1 MYRRSFFRKIIYF
14 FCGVDVNKVELSAYD
29 FCWSNKFLEESKK
42 IKNAVN
48 FTTIYIDHVGST
60 SVKGLSSK
68 PIIDILVSL
77 CDWGAITRLVDE
89 LVKLGYEIDERC
101 DDTPRFFLKKYNET
115 NSDNYH
121 IHICEPNC
129 QWGRDMLVF
138 KNELITNTDFANQYV
153 GLKKEL
159 VEEHSGDIESYMKGK
174 KIFIENK
181 LLEVNSEFGVDR
193 LLSYQR
199 VESNKAENIQ
209 IGMMIVQL
217 AISILAVISIF
228 LSDGRCLFWLAII
241 GFILMVV
248 WFFLSQTQQRCRSAG
263 DQARR
268 VILLI
273 SGLNILP
280 SAGQSLRINDSFNAE
295 ITRNT
300 LRREEDHF
308 ATREKPGYKR
318 LVEMIEESSY
328 WTCHL
333 QKTSANFMSAILF
346 LLATIIFVVT
356 GFAISSLNSNEL
368 ISFSR
373 AMIALMIFIVS
384 TDVLGLM
391 ISYRNASSSIGEIF
405 RRVEEISAKGYLT
418 SDALLLMADY
428 NSAIE
433 KAPATLPYVYDFCQ
447 KKLNRKWR
455 NYSEVKLKNN
465 LAI

>member
-1 MYRRSFFRKIIYF
+1 MNKI
-14 FCGVDVNKVELSAYD
+14 ELSAYNC
-29 FCWSNKFLEESKK
+29 CWRDKFLEESQK

-60 SVKGLSSK
+60 SVEGLSSK

-77 CDWGAITRLVDE
+77 CNWGEITRFADE
-89 LVKLGYEIDERC
+89 LVKLGYEIDEKC
-101 DDTPRFFLKKYNET
+101 DDTPRFFLKKYNEA

-138 KNELITNTDFANQYV
+138 KNELITNSDFANQYV
-153 GLKKEL
+153 DLKKKL
-159 VEEHSGDIESYMKGK
+159 VEEHSGDIESYMSGK

-209 IGMMIVQL
+209 IGMIIVQF
-217 AISILAVISIF
+217 AISILAVISVF
-228 LSDGRCLFWLAII
+228 LSEGRYLFWLAII
-241 GFILMVV
+241 GFILMIV

-273 SGLNILP
+273 SGLDILP

-295 ITRNT
+295 ITKNT

-308 ATREKPGYKR
+308 STREKPGYKR

-333 QKTSANFMSAILF
+333 QKTSANLMSVILF
-346 LLATIIFVVT
+346 LLAIIIFVVT
-356 GFAISSLNSNEL
+356 GLAISSLNSSEL

-405 RRVEEISAKGYLT
+405 RRVEEITAKDYLK

-433 KAPATLPYVYDFCQ
+433 KAPATLPYVYNFCQ

-455 NYSEVKLKNN
+455 NYSEVKFKSMV
-465 LAI
+465 I

>member
-1 MYRRSFFRKIIYF
+1 M
-14 FCGVDVNKVELSAYD
+14 NKVELSAYNC
-29 FCWSNKFLEESKK
+29 CWSNKFLEESQK

-48 FTTIYIDHVGST
+48 FTAIYIDHVGST

-77 CDWGAITRLVDE
+77 CDWGAITRLADE

-101 DDTPRFFLKKYNET
+101 DDTPRLFLKKYDEA

-153 GLKKEL
+153 DLKKKL
-159 VEEHSGDIESYMKGK
+159 VEKHSGDIESYMKGK
-174 KIFIENK
+174 KVFIENK

-199 VESNKAENIQ
+199 VESNKAEKIQ
-209 IGMMIVQL
+209 IGMMVVQL
-217 AISILAVISIF
+217 AISSLAVKSVF
-228 LSDGRCLFWLAII
+228 LSDGRYLFWLAII

-273 SGLNILP
+273 SGLKILP
-280 SAGQSLRINDSFNAE
+280 SAGQSLRINDSFNAK
-295 ITRNT
+295 ITKNT

-333 QKTSANFMSAILF
+333 QKTSANLMSAILF

-368 ISFSR
+368 ILFSR

-405 RRVEEISAKGYLT
+405 RRVEEISAKGYLK

-455 NYSEVKLKNN
+455 NYSEVKFNSDQ
-465 LAI
+465 AI